1 MSRDSASLL
10 DIVRAGEL
18 ILQFAQGVSREQL
31 ESDVMRQ
38 SAILY
43 QITIMGEAT
52 KRLSREFRS
61 QHTEVPWDDSETFYK
76 HHPLL
81 LKEGDLSEEPDEGD
95 FDKVRLGKTMNHKLA
110 YRRRLG

>member
-10 DIVRAGEL
+10 DIVRAGQL

-52 KRLSREFRS
+52 KRLSREFRA
-61 QHTEVPWDDSETFYK
+61 QHTEVPWDNIAGMRDIIAHQYDRLDLNIVWQVIQRNIPELLSMIV
-76 HHPLL
+76 PLL
-81 LKEGDLSEEPDEGD
+81 PVQDD
-95 FDKVRLGKTMNHKLA
+95 
-110 YRRRLG
+110 

>member
-10 DIVRAGEL
+10 DIVRAGQL

-61 QHTEVPWDDSETFYK
+61 QHTEVPWDDIAGMRDIIAHQYDRLDMNIVWQVIQRNIPDLLIMMV
-76 HHPLL
+76 PLL
-81 LKEGDLSEEPDEGD
+81 PVQDD
-95 FDKVRLGKTMNHKLA
+95 
-110 YRRRLG
+110 

>member
-31 ESDVMRQ
+31 ESDLMRQ

-52 KRLSREFRS
+52 KRLSRDFRA
-61 QHTEVPWDDSETFYK
+61 QHTEVPWDDIAGMRDIIAHQYDRLDMNIVWQVIQRNIPELLSMIV
-76 HHPLL
+76 PLL
-81 LKEGDLSEEPDEGD
+81 PVQDD
-95 FDKVRLGKTMNHKLA
+95 
-110 YRRRLG
+110 

>member
-1 MSRDSASLL
+1 MSRDRASLL

-52 KRLSREFRS
+52 KRLSREFRG
-61 QHTEVPWDDSETFYK
+61 QHTEVPWDDIAGMRDIIAHQYDRLDMNIVWQVIQRNIPELLSIIV
-76 HHPLL
+76 PLL
-81 LKEGDLSEEPDEGD
+81 PVQDD
-95 FDKVRLGKTMNHKLA
+95 
-110 YRRRLG
+110 

>member
-10 DIVRAGEL
+10 DIVRDGEL

-52 KRLSREFRS
+52 KRLSREFRG
-61 QHTEVPWDDSETFYK
+61 QHTEVPWDDIAGMRDIIAHQYDRLDMNIVWQVIQRNIPELLSIIV
-76 HHPLL
+76 PLL
-81 LKEGDLSEEPDEGD
+81 PVQDD
-95 FDKVRLGKTMNHKLA
+95 
-110 YRRRLG
+110 

>member
-10 DIVRAGEL
+10 DIVRAGQL

-31 ESDVMRQ
+31 ESDIMRQ

-52 KRLSREFRS
+52 KRLSREFRA
-61 QHTEVPWDDSETFYK
+61 QHTEVPWDDIAGMRDIIAHQYDRLDLNIIWQVIQRNIPELLSMIV
-76 HHPLL
+76 PLL
-81 LKEGDLSEEPDEGD
+81 PIQ
-95 FDKVRLGKTMNHKLA
+95 DK
-110 YRRRLG
+110 

>member
-10 DIVRAGEL
+10 DIVRAGQL

-52 KRLSREFRS
+52 KRLSREFRA
-61 QHTEVPWDDSETFYK
+61 QHTEVPWDDIAGMRDIIAHQYDRLDLNIVWQVIQRNIPELLSMIV
-76 HHPLL
+76 PLL
-81 LKEGDLSEEPDEGD
+81 PVQDD
-95 FDKVRLGKTMNHKLA
+95 
-110 YRRRLG
+110 

>member
-61 QHTEVPWDDSETFYK
+61 QHTEVPWMISLECET
-76 HHPLL
+76 LL
-81 LKEGDLSEEPDEGD
+81 LTNMIGLI
-95 FDKVRLGKTMNHKLA
+95 
-110 YRRRLG
+110 

>member
-52 KRLSREFRS
+52 KRLSR
-61 QHTEVPWDDSETFYK
+61 FY
-76 HHPLL
+76 
-81 LKEGDLSEEPDEGD
+81 S
-95 FDKVRLGKTMNHKLA
+95 VI
-110 YRRRLG
+110 

>member
-1 MSRDSASLL
+1 MSRDSASLI
-10 DIVRAGEL
+10 DIVRDGEL

-61 QHTEVPWDDSETFYK
+61 QHTEVPWDDIAGMRDMIAHQYDRLDMNIVWQVIQRNIPDLLIMIV
-76 HHPLL
+76 PLL
-81 LKEGDLSEEPDEGD
+81 PVQDD
-95 FDKVRLGKTMNHKLA
+95 
-110 YRRRLG
+110 